1 MNRTAA
7 KLVGVVAIV
16 LSLVSAVFAAFYW
29 IGIVVA
35 TGPRTKHGLLF
46 AGVFVILLLF
56 GIISLRSGS
65 GKAAGTP
72 AAK

>member
-1 MNRTAA
+1 MNTTAA
-7 KLVGVVAIV
+7 KVVGIAAIV

-46 AGVFVILLLF
+46 AGIFVILLLF
-56 GIISLRSGS
+56 GIISLRSGGRS
-65 GKAAGTP
+65 AGSSAAR
-72 AAK
+72 